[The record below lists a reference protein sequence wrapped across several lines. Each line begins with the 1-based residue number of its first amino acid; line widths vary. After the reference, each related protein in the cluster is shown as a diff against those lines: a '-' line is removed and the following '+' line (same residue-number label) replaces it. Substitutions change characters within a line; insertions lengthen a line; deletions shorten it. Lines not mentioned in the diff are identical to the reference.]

1 MYDAVN
7 NVFAWEQ
14 YTRDLPSSV
23 IALLNKMMAYRLK
36 DRHQDTAALLQAIKQ
51 VKARI
56 SSFDPWRRRK
66 LLVLLAGTGL
76 GSVWLWEYLKPKPT
90 ITPPIPKPTPS
101 PTVTDSPTATPEL
114 TPTPSFRNFTLNL
127 PNNQTMPMIAVQ
139 GGTFTIGSPK
149 GVGSDNEQPQTQITV
164 SNFYL
169 SQYEVTNAQWF
180 ALMGDYEG
188 SKAYGET
195 FRERYAALESK
206 FKGNDQPIVVVDWN
220 DAKEY
225 CRRLSQATGKQCRLP
240 TEAEWE
246 YAAKGGTQTRGYT
259 YAGSNNLDEV
269 GWYNKNSGN
278 VTHPVGQKKANEL
291 GLYDMSGNVW
301 EWCEDNYHNTY
312 NGIPQDGSAWN
323 VGGETNQKVVR
334 GGSWNDFVQFCRSAI
349 RDGDFLGNRN
359 GNFGF
364 RFVSFS
370 DSSPL

>member
-1 MYDAVN
+1 
-7 NVFAWEQ
+7 
-14 YTRDLPSSV
+14 
-23 IALLNKMMAYRLK
+23 
-36 DRHQDTAALLQAIKQ
+36 
-51 VKARI
+51 
-56 SSFDPWRRRK
+56 
-66 LLVLLAGTGL
+66 L

-114 TPTPSFRNFTLNL
+114 TPTPSFRNFTINL
-127 PNNQTMPMIAVQ
+127 PNNQAMPMIAVQ
-139 GGTFTIGSPK
+139 GGTFTIGSSESI
-149 GVGSDNEQPQTQITV
+149 GYDDNGQPPTQITV

-188 SKAYGET
+188 GKGSNYSSDVPKT
-195 FRERYAALESK
+195 FKEGFTTLSDEY
-206 FKGNDQPIVVVDWN
+206 KGNNQPIVVVSWN

-246 YAAKGGTQTRGYT
+246 YAAKGGNQSRGYT

-269 GWYNKNSGN
+269 GWYYRYDGNSGIS
-278 VTHPVGQKKANEL
+278 VTHPVGQKKPNEL
-291 GLYDMSGNVW
+291 GFYDMSGNVW
-301 EWCEDNYHNTY
+301 EWCEDNYHSTY

-334 GGSWNDFVQFCRSAI
+334 GGSHINGKDSSRTT
-349 RDGDFLGNRN
+349 NRLRIVADYHVSN
-359 GNFGF
+359 LGF
-364 RFVSFS
+364 RVMFS
-370 DSSPL
+370 LFS